1 MFLSSDRKSRR
12 FVGVFIFCKHCG
24 WMTVEERGHTSK
36 AHDKFLNNIVP
47 LVHIDHSLRQH
58 IRNLESL
65 IGRIAI
71 FEDVPPAA
79 IAPAAVIVAPQQPV
93 IVAPAAVVVAPQ
105 QPIIVAPAAVVV
117 APQQPIIVAPAA
129 VFVAPQQPVIVA
141 PAAVVV
147 APQQPGVIS
156 NNVGIGGVASRQ
168 TTQRNRSVPQAPS
181 IEENIAIVSS
191 QRPIRSNRSEINRFV
206 PEPPTK
212 KKGTKRARTSL
223 ATINPTINDRG
234 VNDESFD
241 WDSLSES
248 TEENEFE

>member
-1 MFLSSDRKSRR
+1 M
-12 FVGVFIFCKHCG
+12 
-24 WMTVEERGHTSK
+24 EERGHTSK

-47 LVHIDHSLRQH
+47 LVHTDHSLRQH
-58 IRNLESL
+58 IRNLESI

-71 FEDVPPAA
+71 FEDVPPVA
-79 IAPAAVIVAPQQPV
+79 IAPAAVVVEPQQPV

-105 QPIIVAPAAVVV
+105 QPVIVAPAAVVV
-117 APQQPIIVAPAA
+117 APH
-129 VFVAPQQPVIVA
+129 QPVIVA

-156 NNVGIGGVASRQ
+156 NDVGIGGVASRR

-206 PEPPTK
+206 PEPPAK

>member
-1 MFLSSDRKSRR
+1 MFLSTDRISRR
-12 FVGVFIFCKHCG
+12 FVGVFIFCKQCG
-24 WMTVEERGHTSK
+24 WMTAEERGHTSK
-36 AHDKFLNNIVP
+36 AHDKFLNNRVP
-47 LVHIDHSLRQH
+47 LVHFDHSLRQN

-71 FEDVPPAA
+71 FEDVPPVA
-79 IAPAAVIVAPQQPV
+79 IAPAAVV
-93 IVAPAAVVVAPQ
+93 
-105 QPIIVAPAAVVV
+105 
-117 APQQPIIVAPAA
+117 
-129 VFVAPQQPVIVA
+129 VAPQQPVIVA

-156 NNVGIGGVASRQ
+156 NNVGTGRVASRRS
-168 TTQRNRSVPQAPS
+168 TQRNRSVPQAPS
-181 IEENIAIVSS
+181 IEDNIAIDIGIPSVVNVSS
-191 QRPIRSNRSEINRFV
+191 QRPIRSNRSVIDRFGS
-206 PEPPTK
+206 EPPTK

-248 TEENEFE
+248 TEENESE

>member
-1 MFLSSDRKSRR
+1 M
-12 FVGVFIFCKHCG
+12 
-24 WMTVEERGHTSK
+24 EERGHTSK

-71 FEDVPPAA
+71 FEDVPPEA

-117 APQQPIIVAPAA
+117 APQQP
-129 VFVAPQQPVIVA
+129 
-141 PAAVVV
+141 
-147 APQQPGVIS
+147 GVIS
-156 NNVGIGGVASRQ
+156 NNVGIGGVASRR